1 MRVAFIDK
9 GFRGKSLDMIE
20 RINDILEEYRQ
31 AGYVLTIRQLY
42 YQLVSR
48 DVIPNNIKSYKHIVG
63 LVGDGR
69 LAGLLDWDMITDR
82 ARDTQIPPAWESPTQ
97 ILEACAA
104 QYRIDPWL
112 KQTHHVEVMVEKD
125 ALSGVL
131 EPVCNELRITFTAN
145 KGYTSLSNLYEASRR
160 MRRWVDA
167 GKMVVVLYM
176 GDHDP
181 SGIDMTRDITERLDL
196 LTGGRVT
203 DVRRLAL
210 NMSQVEEYGPPEN
223 PAKTTDSR
231 FEGYLA
237 DYGESSWELDALE
250 PRVLGYLVRE
260 EVEGLIDTEAW
271 EASMRLE
278 QKQRDD
284 IADMASEYA
293 NRSEQDE
300 GEDQEE
306 G

>member
-1 MRVAFIDK
+1 MRRAFIDK
-9 GFRGKSLDMIE
+9 GFRGKSLDMIDG
-20 RINDILEEYRQ
+20 INAILEEYRQ

-69 LAGLLDWDMITDR
+69 LAGLIDWDMITDR
-82 ARDTQIPPAWESPTQ
+82 ARDTQIPTAWTSPSQ
-97 ILEACAA
+97 ILDACAE

-112 KQTHHVEVMVEKD
+112 QQDCHVEVMVEKD

-131 EPVCNELRITFTAN
+131 EPVCRDLRITFTAN

-160 MRRWVDA
+160 MRRWADA
-167 GKMVVVLYM
+167 DKHVVVLYM

-181 SGIDMTRDITERLDL
+181 SGIDMTRDIEDRLDM

-203 DVRRLAL
+203 DIRRLAL
-210 NMSQVEEYGPPEN
+210 NMEQVDNYQPPEN

-231 FEGYLA
+231 FASYLA
-237 DYGESSWELDALE
+237 EYGESSWELDALE
-250 PRVLGYLVRE
+250 PRVLGDLVRE
-260 EVEGLIDTEAW
+260 EVEGLIDTKAW
-271 EASMRLE
+271 ETSMDLE
-278 QKQRDD
+278 QQQRDD
-284 IADMASEYA
+284 IAELSRNYA
-293 NRSEQDE
+293 ANHPS
-300 GEDQEE
+300 
-306 G
+306 